1 MSLASIL
8 YPAPTDQGLEEFFW
22 ANFQHH
28 QAIIGALKATR
39 GIILEQFQIYP
50 VSPNRVDVWLE
61 QHQKQHDTMNRAL
74 GIPGAD
80 LSSVD
85 FKNKR
90 EFDSWIFMHELQHQA
105 AGQLCGQPV

>member
-1 MSLASIL
+1 MTLASIL
-8 YPAPTDQGLEEFFW
+8 YPAPTDKGLEEFFW

-28 QAIIGALKATR
+28 QAIISALKATR
-39 GIILEQFQIYP
+39 GIALEQFQIYP
-50 VSPNRVDVWLE
+50 VNPERIDGWLE
-61 QHQKQHDTMNRAL
+61 QHQKQHNAMNAAL

-90 EFDSWIFMHELQHQA
+90 ELDSWLFAHELQHQA
-105 AGQLCGQPV
+105 AGQLCGQPI